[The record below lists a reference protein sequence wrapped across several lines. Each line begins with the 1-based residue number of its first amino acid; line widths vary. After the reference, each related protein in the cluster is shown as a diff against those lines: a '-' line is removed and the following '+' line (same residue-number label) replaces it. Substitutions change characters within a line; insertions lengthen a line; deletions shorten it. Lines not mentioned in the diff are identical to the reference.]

1 MEAIVEALI
10 IGLIFAVL
18 IIIFVAMSCLAA
30 AAKADDDYKNMGKG
44 HKEEDDED
52 PSIYFDLIDE
62 DENNKTE

>member
-1 MEAIVEALI
+1 MI

-30 AAKADDDYKNMGKG
+30 AAKADEDCKNMGKG

-52 PSIYFDLIDE
+52 PSIYFDLID